1 MTPSQRIKR
10 TEYGRQWNNMLI
22 TPIDIPPLLRQYVRP
37 SLNGAIK
44 TGTQDQIPDII

>member
-1 MTPSQRIKR
+1 MKR

-22 TPIDIPPLLRQYVRP
+22 IPINIAPLLKQYIRP

-44 TGTQDQIPDII
+44 IGTQDQIPEIT